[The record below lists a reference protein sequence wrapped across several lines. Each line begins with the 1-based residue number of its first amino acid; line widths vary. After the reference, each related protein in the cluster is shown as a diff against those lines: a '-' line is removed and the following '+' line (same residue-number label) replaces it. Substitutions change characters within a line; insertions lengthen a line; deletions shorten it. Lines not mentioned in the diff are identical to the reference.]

1 MTHTVLLELSEELAQ
16 SVQSVAQHTHRR
28 LEDLLVDWIDQVA
41 ADLPIEY
48 LPDEE
53 VLAIAEKQLDAQTQQ
68 ELSSLLEA
76 NREGALDSE
85 AQVHLDE
92 LMQLYRRGL
101 VRKAQALK
109 IAIDR
114 GLRPPLICGA

>member
-1 MTHTVLLELSEELAQ
+1 MTHTVLLELPEELAQ
-16 SVQSVAQHTHRR
+16 NVQSVAQRTHRR

-53 VLAIAEKQLDAQTQQ
+53 VLAIAEKQLDDQTQQ

-76 NREGALDSE
+76 NREGTLNSE
-85 AQVHLDE
+85 AQAHLDE

-101 VRKAQALK
+101 VRKAHALK

-114 GLRPPLICGA
+114 GLRPPLI